1 MVELCDLTI
10 HEIRRLIAQKEVLPS
25 AVLGSV
31 IRRITEVEEDYGAY
45 LSLDLECASEQ
56 AEAAD
61 AKIRAGK
68 ALGELEGIP
77 VAIKDNLC
85 QAGKETTCA
94 SRMLKGFV
102 PPYTATAVQKLLE
115 QGALILGRTNMDEFA
130 MGSSTE
136 YSAVKKSKNPW
147 DPQRTPGGSSGGS
160 AVAVAAGETISAL
173 GSDTGGSIRQPAA
186 FCGVTGLKPTYG
198 LVSRYGLIAF
208 SPSLDQIGPLTKDAE
223 DCAIILNVLSGY
235 DPMDSTSVRV
245 EKVDYTKDLEQS
257 LSGRKIGLPLEYFGE
272 DIDEEVKRMIIEAVG
287 QLKELGAQI
296 VEISLKFTEYALPA
310 FYIISSAEAS
320 SSLAR
325 YDGIRYG
332 QAAPLGDDLT
342 AFYTKTRS
350 EGFGE
355 EVKRRIML
363 GTYALSAGSYDGYYK
378 KAQQVRTLIIQ
389 EFNEAFQ
396 QVDAIIAPT
405 SPTTAFKIGEKSGD
419 PLQMYLSH
427 VCTVSVNIAGL
438 PALSLPCGFSR
449 GLPVGMQI
457 IGKHFAETTILN
469 IAHQYQK
476 VTDYHKARPGRQGRK
491 GKHEV

>member
-1 MVELCDLTI
+1 MELCDLPI
-10 HEIRRLIAQKEVLPS
+10 HEIKRLFAQKEVLPS
-25 AVLGSV
+25 AVLASV
-31 IRRITEVEEDYGAY
+31 TRRIKEVEEYYGAY
-45 LSLDLECASEQ
+45 LTLDLENASEQ

-61 AKIRAGK
+61 AKIKAGK
-68 ALGELEGIP
+68 AVGELEGIP

-136 YSAVKKSKNPW
+136 NSAVKKAKNPW

-160 AVAVAAGETISAL
+160 AVAVAAGEAISAL

-208 SPSLDQIGPLTKDAE
+208 APSLDQIGPLTKDAK
-223 DCAIILNVLSGY
+223 DCAIILNALTGF
-235 DPMDSTSVRV
+235 DPKDSTSVRV
-245 EKVDYTKDLEQS
+245 EKVDYTKDLERS
-257 LSGRKIGLPLEYFGE
+257 LSGRKIGLPLEYFSAG
-272 DIDEEVKRMIIEAVG
+272 IDEEVKRMIIEAVG

-296 VEISLKFTEYALPA
+296 VEISLKLTEYALPA
-310 FYIISSAEAS
+310 FYIISAAEAS

-342 AFYTKTRS
+342 VFYTKTRS
-350 EGFGE
+350 EGFGQ
-355 EVKRRIML
+355 EVKKRIML
-363 GTYALSAGSYDGYYK
+363 GTYVLSSGSYEAYYK

-405 SPTTAFKIGEKSGD
+405 SPTTAFKIREKSGD
-419 PLQMYLSH
+419 TLQMYLSH
-427 VCTVSVNIAGL
+427 VCTVSANMAGL
-438 PALSLPCGFSR
+438 PALSVPCGFSR
-449 GLPVGMQI
+449 GLPVGIQI

-476 VTDYHKARPGRQGRK
+476 VTDYHRARPKRQGGK